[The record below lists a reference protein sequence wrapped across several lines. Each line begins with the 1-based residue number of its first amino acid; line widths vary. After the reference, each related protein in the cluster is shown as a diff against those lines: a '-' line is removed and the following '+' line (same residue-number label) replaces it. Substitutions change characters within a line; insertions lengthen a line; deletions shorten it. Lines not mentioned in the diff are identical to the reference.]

1 MSRHLCLS
9 VCLPVR
15 LSFSVSLPVCVWWGQ
30 VEASAGAD
38 MAVIMAG
45 YEPQMRELFKNCNN
59 PGLNRRFNLDEAL
72 VFEDF
77 SDEDLK
83 TVSQSA
89 SQSINERVS
98 DRVSQ

>member
-1 MSRHLCLS
+1 MWR
-9 VCLPVR
+9 
-15 LSFSVSLPVCVWWGQ
+15 GQ

-83 TVSQSA
+83 TVSQST
-89 SQSINERVS
+89 SQSVS
-98 DRVSQ
+98 R